1 MNGDTRH
8 LPDAI
13 TLADAWDE
21 MPPLAPELIPNI
33 LREGHKMLLADYME
47 GGRETSGEVVQ
58 KQEGQAE

>member
-47 GGRETSGEVVQ
+47 GGR
-58 KQEGQAE
+58 